1 MMEQDLQ
8 RKLKLKEGIIIAL
21 ILAAAVL
28 SAFLTNTSQNG
39 STAVI
44 KADGVILK
52 ELPLNT
58 DTIYKAEDYD
68 MEFTVSDGRIC
79 VSHAGCHDR
88 VCMNTGFISGSY
100 QSIVCL
106 PNRITVTI
114 TGGADEDID
123 IVL

>member
-1 MMEQDLQ
+1 MKEQDLQ
-8 RKLKLKEGIIIAL
+8 RKLKLKEVIIIAF
-21 ILAAAVL
+21 IFAAAVIGI
-28 SAFLTNTSQNG
+28 FLTNKSQDG

-52 ELPLNT
+52 ELPLDT
-58 DTIYKAEDYD
+58 DTVYRHEDYD
-68 MEFTVSDGRIC
+68 MEFTVSDGKIC

-88 VCMNTGFISGSY
+88 VCMNTGYISGSY

-114 TGGADEDID
+114 TGSTDEDID